1 MNLQEIR
8 ETPVN
13 ELKERIKELKK
24 EMFDLRVQSAVESP
38 DNTGRLAAIR
48 IEVARAKTVVREQ
61 ELKEAGKRSR
71 RDRILYRKKRRNRQ
85 VKNRLAKSR
94 K

>member
-13 ELKERIKELKK
+13 ELKERVKELKR
-24 EMFDLRVQSAVESP
+24 ELFDLRVQSAVEAP
-38 DNTGRLAAIR
+38 DSTGRVAAIR
-48 IEVARAKTVVREQ
+48 TEIARALTVIREQ
-61 ELKEAGKRSR
+61 ELAEAGKRSR
-71 RDRILYRKKRRNRQ
+71 RDRILYRKKRRSRQ
-85 VKNRLAKSR
+85 VKSRLAKSR